1 MEERGG
7 VTVKGTIDELPKK
20 RKRRKI
26 VRIRK
31 KRKPEGRNERRGRR
45 KLIVFLFLAVCAVII
60 VGAFAMLKAPF
71 FNIRA
76 VECEG
81 QQSLTQEQIMNIAQV
96 RVGANIFATNIEEAE
111 KRLNSNPE
119 IMDAKIKRVFPDKL
133 RILVTEAKIVAYT
146 EAESKLLLIDAEGK
160 IIKALDRNAT
170 DAVKDIAVVKG
181 IQVVSQKPG
190 ELVAAEDDARA
201 GELFKCIAILNDLG
215 MIEKINYINFEDLS
229 DLQIEYESRLYM
241 LMGSYDNLEYKLKF
255 VKKVITEKISAY
267 ERALLD
273 YRGEKLYVRPRD
285 YEQTETPEPVVEEP
299 ENGETSNEPREKEQT
314 EPGGQKPVQNTENQ
328 P

>member
-1 MEERGG
+1 MRGTTEE
-7 VTVKGTIDELPKK
+7 LQKK
-20 RKRRKI
+20 HKRRKI

-31 KRKPEGRNERRGRR
+31 KPKPQGRNERRGRR

-60 VGAFAMLKAPF
+60 VSAFAMLKAPF

-81 QQSLTQEQIMNIAQV
+81 QQSLTQEQILNIAQV
-96 RVGANIFATNIEEAE
+96 KMGANIFATNIEAAE
-111 KRLNSNPE
+111 KRLTSNPE

-133 RILVTEAKIVAYT
+133 RISVTEAKIVAYT
-146 EAESKLLLIDAEGK
+146 EAEGKLLLIDSAGK
-160 IIKALDRNAT
+160 IIKALESNAT
-170 DAVKDIAVVKG
+170 DAVKGIAVVKG

-190 ELVAAEDDARA
+190 ELIAAEEDARA
-201 GELFKCIAILNDLG
+201 GELFKCIAILNELE
-215 MIEKINYINFEDLS
+215 MIEKVNYINFEDLS

-285 YEQTETPEPVVEEP
+285 QEEPEAPEPVVENS
-299 ENGETSNEPREKEQT
+299 ENGVTLTEPGENEQT
-314 EPGGQKPVQNTENQ
+314 EPGGQAPVQNTENQ